1 MPRAT
6 APPERVMGDVILVIN
21 AGSSSIKFAI
31 FAADT
36 GPESSAILRGQ
47 IEKIGSAPVLQ
58 ARRRDGSA
66 ITEKA
71 PAGTAG
77 TVPGLAFLL
86 DWLKLHLSK
95 HRLIGAGHRVVHGG
109 EHHSAPVRIDGAV
122 IESLEALIPLARLH
136 EPMEVEAIKGLVKL
150 SPGIPQVACFD
161 TAFHHLRP
169 SIDKLFAIPREYTA
183 AGVKRYGFHG
193 LSYEY
198 IAGCL
203 PQLLGSDAGG
213 GRVVVAHLGS
223 GASMCAMQDGRSI
236 ATTMGFTPLDGLMMG
251 TRCGAIDPGVLL
263 YAIQER
269 GMSAHEV
276 SEILYTRSGLLGVSG
291 ISNDMRDLLANAGPH
306 AKEAIDLF
314 VYRAVRELGAL
325 VAVLGGLDALVFT
338 GGIGEHSHEIRAMIC
353 DKLRWLG
360 VELDAQANH
369 RHAVAIGTISNRTGV
384 FVVPTDEE
392 RVIARHTLRL
402 LGAARAP
409 G

>member
-1 MPRAT
+1 MS
-6 APPERVMGDVILVIN
+6 DVILVIN

-31 FAADT
+31 FAAGT

-58 ARRRDGSA
+58 ARRQDGST
-66 ITEKA
+66 ITEEA
-71 PAGTAG
+71 PPGTAG

-86 DWLKLHLSK
+86 DRLKLHLSE
-95 HRLIGAGHRVVHGG
+95 HRLVGAGHRVVHGG
-109 EHHSAPVRIDGAV
+109 ENHSAPVRIDDAV
-122 IESLEALIPLARLH
+122 IGSLEALIPLARLH
-136 EPMEVEAIKGLVKL
+136 EPMEVEAIKGLAKL

-161 TAFHHLRP
+161 TAFHHHRP
-169 SIDKLFAIPREYTA
+169 LVDKLFAIPREYTM

-198 IAGCL
+198 IAGRL
-203 PQLLGSDAGG
+203 PQLLGEGAAG

-223 GASMCAMQDGRSI
+223 GASMCAVRDGRSI

-276 SEILYTRSGLLGVSG
+276 SDILYTRSGLLGVSG
-291 ISNDMRDLLANAGPH
+291 ISNDMRDLLASTDPH
-306 AKEAIDLF
+306 AREAIDLF

-325 VAVLGGLDALVFT
+325 VAVAGGLDTLVFT

-360 VELDAQANH
+360 IELDAEANR
-369 RHAVAIGTISNRTGV
+369 RHALVIGTVSNHPGV
-384 FVVPTDEE
+384 LVVPTDEE
-392 RVIARHTLRL
+392 QVIARHTLRL
-402 LGAARAP
+402 LGTAHSR
-409 G
+409 

>member
-1 MPRAT
+1 
-6 APPERVMGDVILVIN
+6 MGDVILVIN
-21 AGSSSIKFAI
+21 AGSSSVKFAI
-31 FAADT
+31 FATDAEL
-36 GPESSAILRGQ
+36 ESGAILRGQ
-47 IEKIGSAPVLQ
+47 IEKIGTAPALE
-58 ARRRDGSA
+58 ARCRDGSV
-66 ITEKA
+66 ITEEA

-77 TVPGLAFLL
+77 TVPSLAFLL
-86 DWLKLHLSK
+86 GWLKLHLGE
-95 HRLIGAGHRVVHGG
+95 HRLVGAGHRVVHGG
-109 EHHSAPVRIDGAV
+109 ENHSAPVRIDDAV

-136 EPMEVEAIKGLVKL
+136 EPMEVEAIKGLAKL

-161 TAFHHLRP
+161 TAFHHHRP
-169 SIDKLFAIPREYTA
+169 SVDKLFAIPREYTA

-198 IAGCL
+198 IAGRL
-203 PQLLGSDAGG
+203 PLLLGESAVG

-223 GASMCAMQDGRSI
+223 GASMCAMRGGKSI
-236 ATTMGFTPLDGLMMG
+236 ATSMGFTPLDGLMMG

-291 ISNDMRDLLANAGPH
+291 ISSDMRDLLASTDPH
-306 AKEAIDLF
+306 ANEAIDLF

-325 VAVLGGLDALVFT
+325 VAVAGGLDALVFT

-353 DKLRWLG
+353 DRLRWLG
-360 VELDAQANH
+360 IELDVEANH
-369 RHAVAIGTISNRTGV
+369 RHAIVIGTVSNRIGV
-384 FVVPTDEE
+384 LVVPTDEE
-392 RVIARHTLRL
+392 QVIARHTLRL
-402 LGAARAP
+402 LGTARTP